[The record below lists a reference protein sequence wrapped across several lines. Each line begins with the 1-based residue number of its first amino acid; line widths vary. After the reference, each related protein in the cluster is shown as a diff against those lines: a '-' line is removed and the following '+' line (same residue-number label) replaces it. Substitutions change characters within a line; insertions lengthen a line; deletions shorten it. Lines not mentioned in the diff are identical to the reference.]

1 MMTKNVII
9 DYGEKLEDE
18 VEAFKLDAVD
28 AESNYTAARLRLCR
42 DPENHQ
48 PVLFYSQELS
58 RNFKD
63 QRDPFS
69 KRHLIKVFT
78 PGQFQAAG
86 DEVITGKFQDTILAH
101 QKAIPDYSPLTDVH
115 STSMNLFLDED
126 TAQFLEDV
134 DVRVDGLAE
143 DFQGIES
150 VSATP
155 YMEDIARDATQIK
168 RELAHLKGK
177 YEVVKEQL
185 AEEFEEYVNP
195 MTVSDE
201 VFGEALAREGKVP
214 KQLVQSYLSIRERM
228 QELEAQLGQFQAA
241 VFNET
246 APKIRL
252 PKAIESLP
260 PAMAV
265 PV

>member
-1 MMTKNVII
+1 MNNNVVI
-9 DYGEKLEDE
+9 DRSDRLEDE
-18 VEAFKLDAVD
+18 IEGFKLDAVD
-28 AESNYTAARLRLCR
+28 EEKNYTAARLRVCR

-48 PVLFYSQELS
+48 PVLFYGQELS
-58 RNFKD
+58 RNFRE

-78 PGQFQAAG
+78 PGQLQAAA

-101 QKAIPDYSPLTDVH
+101 QKAIPDYSPLTDIH
-115 STSMNLFLDED
+115 SSKMNLFIDED

-134 DVRVDGLAE
+134 DVRIDGLAE

-150 VSATP
+150 VSATSF
-155 YMEDIARDATQIK
+155 MEDIARDATQIK

-177 YEVVKEQL
+177 YAVVKEQL
-185 AEEFEEYVNP
+185 ADEFQQYVDP
-195 MTVSDE
+195 KTASDE
-201 VFGEALAREGKVP
+201 VFGEALARENKVP
-214 KQLVQSYLSIRERM
+214 QRLVQSYLSIRERM
-228 QELEAQLGQFQAA
+228 SELESQLGQFQAA

-246 APKIRL
+246 ATKIRL
-252 PKAIESLP
+252 PRAVELL

-265 PV
+265 GL

>member
-1 MMTKNVII
+1 MNKNVVI
-9 DYGEKLEDE
+9 DRSDRLEDDIE
-18 VEAFKLDAVD
+18 GFKLDAVD
-28 AESNYTAARLRLCR
+28 EEKNYTAARLRVCR

-58 RNFKD
+58 RNFRD

-78 PGQFQAAG
+78 PGQLQAAA
-86 DEVITGKFQDTILAH
+86 DEVVTAKFQDTILAH
-101 QKAIPDYSPLTDVH
+101 KSKVPDYSPLTDIR
-115 STSMNLFLDED
+115 SDQMNLFLDED

-134 DVRVDGLAE
+134 DVRMDGLSE

-150 VSATP
+150 VSASP
-155 YMEDIARDATQIK
+155 FMEDIARDATQIK

-177 YEVVKEQL
+177 YEVVKQQL
-185 AEEFEEYVNP
+185 ADGFEEYVDP
-195 MTVSDE
+195 KVSDE
-201 VFGEALAREGKVP
+201 VFGEALAREGKVSRG
-214 KQLVQSYLSIRERM
+214 LVQSYLSIRERM

-241 VFNET
+241 VFNDT

-252 PKAIESLP
+252 PRAIESLP
-260 PAMAV
+260 SAMAV
-265 PV
+265 SV

>member
-1 MMTKNVII
+1 MNNNVVI
-9 DYGEKLEDE
+9 DRGDRLEDDIE
-18 VEAFKLDAVD
+18 GFKLDAVD
-28 AESNYTAARLRLCR
+28 EEKNYTAARLRVCR

-58 RNFKD
+58 RNFRD

-78 PGQFQAAG
+78 PGQLQAAA

-101 QKAIPDYSPLTDVH
+101 KGAVPDYSPLTDIH
-115 STSMNLFLDED
+115 SAKMNLFLDED

-134 DVRVDGLAE
+134 DVRMDGLSE

-150 VSATP
+150 VSASP
-155 YMEDIARDATQIK
+155 FMEDIARDATQIK

-177 YEVVKEQL
+177 YEVVKQQL
-185 AEEFEEYVNP
+185 ADGFEEYVDP
-195 MTVSDE
+195 KVSDE
-201 VFGEALAREGKVP
+201 VFGEALAREGKVSRG
-214 KQLVQSYLSIRERM
+214 LVQSYLSIRERM

-252 PKAIESLP
+252 PRAVEVLP
-260 PAMAV
+260 HAV
-265 PV
+265 AATI

>member
-1 MMTKNVII
+1 MNNNVVI
-9 DYGEKLEDE
+9 DRGDRLEDDIE
-18 VEAFKLDAVD
+18 GFKLDAVD
-28 AESNYTAARLRLCR
+28 EEKNYTAARLRVCR

-48 PVLFYSQELS
+48 PVLFFSQELS

-63 QRDPFS
+63 PRDPFG

-78 PGQFQAAG
+78 PGQFQAAA
-86 DEVITGKFQDTILAH
+86 DETITGKFQDTILAH
-101 QKAIPDYSPLTDVH
+101 QKAIPDYSPLTDIH
-115 STSMNLFLDED
+115 SAKMNLFLDEH

-134 DVRVDGLAE
+134 DVRMDGLSE

-150 VSATP
+150 VSASP
-155 YMEDIARDATQIK
+155 FMEDIARDATQIK

-177 YEVVKEQL
+177 YEVVKQQL
-185 AEEFEEYVNP
+185 ADGFEEYVDP
-195 MTVSDE
+195 KVSDE

-214 KQLVQSYLSIRERM
+214 QKLVQSYLSIRERM
-228 QELEAQLGQFQAA
+228 SELESQLGQFQAA

-246 APKIRL
+246 ATKIRL
-252 PKAIESLP
+252 PRAVESLP

-265 PV
+265 GL

>member
-1 MMTKNVII
+1 MNKNVVI
-9 DYGEKLEDE
+9 DRGDRLEDE
-18 VEAFKLDAVD
+18 IEGFKLDAVD
-28 AESNYTAARLRLCR
+28 DEKNYTAARLRLCR

-63 QRDPFS
+63 PRDPFG

-78 PGQFQAAG
+78 PGQFQAAA
-86 DEVITGKFQDTILAH
+86 DETITGKFQDTILAH
-101 QKAIPDYSPLTDVH
+101 QKAIPDYSPLTDIH
-115 STSMNLFLDED
+115 SAKMNLFLDEH

-134 DVRVDGLAE
+134 DVRMDGLSE

-150 VSATP
+150 VSASP
-155 YMEDIARDATQIK
+155 FMEDIARDATQIK

-177 YEVVKEQL
+177 YEVVKQQL
-185 AEEFEEYVNP
+185 ADGFEEYVDP
-195 MTVSDE
+195 KVSDE

-214 KQLVQSYLSIRERM
+214 QKLVQSYLSIRERM
-228 QELEAQLGQFQAA
+228 SELESQLGQFQAA

-246 APKIRL
+246 ATKIRL
-252 PKAIESLP
+252 PRAVESLP

-265 PV
+265 GL

>member
-1 MMTKNVII
+1 MNKNVVI
-9 DYGEKLEDE
+9 DRGDRLEDE
-18 VEAFKLDAVD
+18 IEGFKLDAVD
-28 AESNYTAARLRLCR
+28 DEKNYTAARLRLCR

-63 QRDPFS
+63 PRDPFG

-78 PGQFQAAG
+78 PGQFAAAA
-86 DEVITGKFQDTILAH
+86 DEVVTGKFNETILAH
-101 QKAIPDYSPLTDVH
+101 KDAIPDYSPLTDIH
-115 STSMNLFLDED
+115 STKMNLFLDED
-126 TAQFLEDV
+126 TAQFMEDV
-134 DVRVDGLAE
+134 DVRMEGLSE

-150 VSATP
+150 ISATSF
-155 YMEDIARDATQIK
+155 MEDIARDATQLK

-177 YEVVKEQL
+177 YAVIKEQL
-185 AEEFEEYVNP
+185 ADEFEEYVDP
-195 MTVSDE
+195 KVSDE
-201 VFGEALAREGKVP
+201 VFGEALAREGKVSP
-214 KQLVQSYLSIRERM
+214 GLVQSYLSIRERM

-252 PKAIESLP
+252 PRAVEVLP
-260 PAMAV
+260 HAV
-265 PV
+265 AAAL

>member
-1 MMTKNVII
+1 MNKNVVI
-9 DYGEKLEDE
+9 DRADRLEDE
-18 VEAFKLDAVD
+18 VEGFKLDAVD
-28 AESNYTAARLRLCR
+28 EEKNYTAARLRVCR

-63 QRDPFS
+63 PGDPFG

-78 PGQFQAAG
+78 PGQFQAAA
-86 DEVITGKFQDTILAH
+86 DETITGKFQDTILAH
-101 QKAIPDYSPLTDVH
+101 QTAIPDYSPLTDIH
-115 STSMNLFLDED
+115 SSKMSLFMDEN

-134 DVRVDGLAE
+134 DVRVDGLSE

-150 VSATP
+150 VNATP
-155 YMEDIARDATQIK
+155 FMHDIAQDATQIK

-177 YEVVKEQL
+177 YEVIKEQL
-185 AEEFEEYVNP
+185 ADEFEEYVNP
-195 MTVSDE
+195 KTVSDE
-201 VFGEALAREGKVP
+201 VFSEALARENGVP
-214 KQLVQSYLSIRERM
+214 KQLVQSYLSLRERM
-228 QELEAQLGQFQAA
+228 NELEAQLGQFQAA

-252 PKAIESLP
+252 PRAVENP
-260 PAMAV
+260 PGLV
-265 PV
+265 TI

>member
-1 MMTKNVII
+1 
-9 DYGEKLEDE
+9 
-18 VEAFKLDAVD
+18 DAVD
-28 AESNYTAARLRLCR
+28 EERNYTAARLRLCR

-48 PVLFYSQELS
+48 PVLFFSQELS

-63 QRDPFS
+63 PQDPFA

-101 QKAIPDYSPLTDVH
+101 KSKVPDYSPLTDIH
-115 STSMNLFLDED
+115 SEKMNLFLDED

-134 DVRVDGLAE
+134 DLRMDGLSE

-155 YMEDIARDATQIK
+155 FMEDIARDATQLK

-185 AEEFEEYVNP
+185 ADKFQQYVDP
-195 MTVSDE
+195 KTASDE
-201 VFGEALAREGKVP
+201 VFGEALAREGKVSP
-214 KQLVQSYLSIRERM
+214 GLVQSYLSLRERM
-228 QELEAQLGQFQAA
+228 LELESQLGQFQVA

-252 PKAIESLP
+252 PRAVESLP

-265 PV
+265 GL

>member
-1 MMTKNVII
+1 MNNNVVI
-9 DYGEKLEDE
+9 DRSDRLEDE
-18 VEAFKLDAVD
+18 IEGFKLDAVD
-28 AESNYTAARLRLCR
+28 EEKNYTAARLRVCR

-48 PVLFYSQELS
+48 PVLFYGQELS
-58 RNFKD
+58 RNFRE

-78 PGQFQAAG
+78 PGQLQAAA

-101 QKAIPDYSPLTDVH
+101 QKAIPDYSPLTDIH
-115 STSMNLFLDED
+115 SSKMNLFIDED

-134 DVRVDGLAE
+134 DVRIDGLAE

-150 VSATP
+150 VSATSF
-155 YMEDIARDATQIK
+155 MEDIARDATQIK

-185 AEEFEEYVNP
+185 ADEFQQYVDP
-195 MTVSDE
+195 KTASDE
-201 VFGEALAREGKVP
+201 VFGEALARENKVP
-214 KQLVQSYLSIRERM
+214 QRPVQSYLAIRERM
-228 QELEAQLGQFQAA
+228 SELENQLGQFQAA

-246 APKIRL
+246 ATKIRL
-252 PKAIESLP
+252 PRAVELL

-265 PV
+265 GL

>member
-1 MMTKNVII
+1 MNKNVVI
-9 DYGEKLEDE
+9 DRSDRLEDE
-18 VEAFKLDAVD
+18 IEGFKLDAVD
-28 AESNYTAARLRLCR
+28 EEKNYTAARLRVCR

-48 PVLFYSQELS
+48 PVLFYGQELS
-58 RNFKD
+58 RNFRE

-78 PGQFQAAG
+78 PGQLQAAA

-101 QKAIPDYSPLTDVH
+101 QKAIPDYSPLTDIH
-115 STSMNLFLDED
+115 SSKMNLFIDED

-134 DVRVDGLAE
+134 DVRIDGLAE

-150 VSATP
+150 VSATSF
-155 YMEDIARDATQIK
+155 MEDIARDATQIK

-177 YEVVKEQL
+177 YAVVKEQL
-185 AEEFEEYVNP
+185 ADEFQQYVDP
-195 MTVSDE
+195 KTASDE
-201 VFGEALAREGKVP
+201 VFGEALARENKVP
-214 KQLVQSYLSIRERM
+214 QRLVQSYLSIRERM
-228 QELEAQLGQFQAA
+228 SELESQLGQFQAA

-246 APKIRL
+246 ATKIRL
-252 PKAIESLP
+252 PRAVELL

-265 PV
+265 GL

>member
-1 MMTKNVII
+1 MNNNVVI
-9 DYGEKLEDE
+9 DRSNRLEDE
-18 VEAFKLDAVD
+18 IEGFKLDAVD
-28 AESNYTAARLRLCR
+28 EEKNYTAARLRVCR

-63 QRDPFS
+63 PRDPFG

-78 PGQFQAAG
+78 PGQLQAAA

-101 QKAIPDYSPLTDVH
+101 QKAIPDYSPLTDIH
-115 STSMNLFLDED
+115 SSKMNLFIDED

-134 DVRVDGLAE
+134 DVRIDGLAE

-150 VSATP
+150 VSATSF
-155 YMEDIARDATQIK
+155 MEDIARDATQLK

-185 AEEFEEYVNP
+185 ADEFQQYVDP
-195 MTVSDE
+195 KTASDE
-201 VFGEALAREGKVP
+201 VFGEALARENNVP
-214 KQLVQSYLSIRERM
+214 QRLVQSYLSTRERM
-228 QELEAQLGQFQAA
+228 SELESQLGQFQAA

-252 PKAIESLP
+252 PRAVESLP

-265 PV
+265 GL

>member
-1 MMTKNVII
+1 MNRNVII
-9 DYGEKLEDE
+9 DRGDRLEDE
-18 VEAFKLDAVD
+18 IEGFKLDSCD
-28 AESNYTAARLRLCR
+28 EEKNFTAARLRVCR
-42 DPENHQ
+42 DPQNHQ

-63 QRDPFS
+63 PKDSFS
-69 KRHLIKVFT
+69 KRHLIRAFT
-78 PGQFQAAG
+78 PGQFAAAS
-86 DEVITGKFQDTILAH
+86 DEVINGKYQDTILAH
-101 QKAIPDYSPLTDVH
+101 QKAIPDYSPLTDIH
-115 STSMNLFLDED
+115 SSKMSLFMDDD

-134 DVRVDGLAE
+134 DVRVDGLSE

-150 VSATP
+150 VSATA
-155 YMEDIARDATQIK
+155 YMDDIARDATQIK

-177 YEVVKEQL
+177 YSVIKEEMADQ
-185 AEEFEEYVNP
+185 FQEYVNP
-195 MTVSDE
+195 ASVSDD
-201 VFGEALAREGKVP
+201 VFGEALAREGKVSRS
-214 KQLVQSYLSIRERM
+214 LVQSYFSIRDRM

-252 PKAIESLP
+252 PRAIESLP

-265 PV
+265 SV

>member
-1 MMTKNVII
+1 MNRNVII
-9 DYGEKLEDE
+9 DRPDRLEDE
-18 VEAFKLDAVD
+18 IEGFKLDAVD
-28 AESNYTAARLRLCR
+28 EENNYTAARLRLCR
-42 DPENHQ
+42 DSENRQ
-48 PVLFYSQELS
+48 PLLFYSQELS

-63 QRDPFS
+63 PKDLFG

-78 PGQFQAAG
+78 PGQFQASA
-86 DEVITGKFQDTILAH
+86 DEIITGKFQDTILAH
-101 QKAIPDYSPLTDVH
+101 QKTIPDYSPLTDIH
-115 STSMNLFLDED
+115 SSKMSLFMDED

-134 DVRVDGLAE
+134 NVRVDGLSE

-185 AEEFEEYVNP
+185 ADEFEEYVNP
-195 MTVSDE
+195 RTVSDE
-201 VFGEALAREGKVP
+201 VFGEALAREGKVSRG
-214 KQLVQSYLSIRERM
+214 LIQSYLSIRDRM

-246 APKIRL
+246 APMIRL
-252 PKAIESLP
+252 PRAFEDHAPPSL
-260 PAMAV
+260 V
-265 PV
+265 TI